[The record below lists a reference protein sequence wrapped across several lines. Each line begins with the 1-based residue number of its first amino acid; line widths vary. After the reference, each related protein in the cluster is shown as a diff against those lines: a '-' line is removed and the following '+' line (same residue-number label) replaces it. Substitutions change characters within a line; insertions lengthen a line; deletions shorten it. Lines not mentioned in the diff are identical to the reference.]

1 MVPVPYAAYISP
13 CDTWISARLYYGLY
27 MRDPQRGYGCQQ
39 GLYTYVGDARLKT
52 HYPHGQ
58 MHVVALLPSPRLP
71 TLGTYSTSRTP
82 HFRIGSAVQRL
93 VLLFRVR
100 SEALGQS
107 NDEHPIRLG
116 SLVGYLSARA
126 TIAENASWPL
136 QKTFPLLSPYALVL

>member
-1 MVPVPYAAYISP
+1 MPTGVV
-13 CDTWISARLYYGLY
+13 
-27 MRDPQRGYGCQQ
+27 
-39 GLYTYVGDARLKT
+39 YVGDARLKT

-71 TLGTYSTSRTP
+71 GLQYTADS

-107 NDEHPIRLG
+107 AIVGNDENPIRL
-116 SLVGYLSARA
+116 A
-126 TIAENASWPL
+126 
-136 QKTFPLLSPYALVL
+136 